1 MAQHQPCLQVGSFG
15 RPTLMAGL
23 QSLLFLDVSWRLGSC
38 GPKMD
43 HFALVSLGFWMIL
56 DDLDDLGAGGIF
68 AWDMFIKLV
77 DFEVVLV
84 EKRSKFKGNMWK

>member
-1 MAQHQPCLQVGSFG
+1 MAQPQPCLQVGSFG

-23 QSLLFLDVSWRLGSC
+23 QSLLFLDVSWRLGSY
-38 GPKMD
+38 GPKMA
-43 HFALVSLGFWMIL
+43 HFASVSLGFWMIL
-56 DDLDDLGAGGIF
+56 EDVDAGGIF

-84 EKRSKFKGNMWK
+84 EKCSKFKGNMWK

>member
-1 MAQHQPCLQVGSFG
+1 
-15 RPTLMAGL
+15 
-23 QSLLFLDVSWRLGSC
+23 
-38 GPKMD
+38 MD